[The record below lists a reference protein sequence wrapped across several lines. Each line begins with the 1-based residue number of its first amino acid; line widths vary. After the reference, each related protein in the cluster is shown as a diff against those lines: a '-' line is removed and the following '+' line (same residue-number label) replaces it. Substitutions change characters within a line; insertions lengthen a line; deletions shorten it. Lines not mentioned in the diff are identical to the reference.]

1 VENGKPAVL
10 NLGGLQELLLTSS
23 INSSTNISAVAKSNV
38 GGWGYLTGQS
48 YDGALRQ
55 NGGWYASNPSLAG
68 DYYYNGSLY
77 LDGILTTSLTSAQQ
91 QRLIFANA
99 QSGGSALSLVNI
111 GGTYPSRHWNGPIQE
126 IIYWGTDQSGTPQSG
141 IETNINTFYDIYT
154 EPVAPLLLNNYPGAA
169 AAYSLR
175 RIDSSYKG
183 SAVLVQT
190 TNNTKGPVYIGFD
203 SNNDLDTVSLAAY
216 GGSEEVVVAGWLD
229 QSGNGNDA
237 IQNSATARPV
247 IYRDSTATTPGV
259 VLENGKP
266 AVEFEAPNGTSRAL
280 YLTLPTLSEGELFT
294 AVRWLGDT
302 GSRGGWKISTNGFD
316 MHFPYFGGLV
326 YDNFGST
333 GRYSFSPS
341 VTLNQLN
348 IYNTVSTS
356 TEWTARLNGSVEKTS
371 ATNTVGF
378 ANGVLGGSIGMDH
391 HFSEWILFDNAKSA
405 TDRTD
410 IEDNI
415 GGYYNIPLAGLLD
428 ENPGAAAAYSLRR
441 LSSTYTGSA
450 IQVQRADNVG
460 GTTAIGF
467 DSYGDLDTA
476 ALITAAAGNSMV
488 VATWYDQ
495 SGNSND
501 ATQPSSGSRPKIYD
515 GQNGVI
521 TENEKPAVEFDGS
534 SDYIQFGESWG
545 ADMSMFAT
553 WKAAA
558 TGEQQI
564 YTLQDGSF
572 RFAMST
578 NRSGASITTRD
589 NSGAGS
595 SALSGNPTITAL
607 GITSH
612 ITNSTNTSHSLHH
625 NSVNLTGGTGSR
637 AQNGINTFGSNTAG
651 TSFHLNGVISEAVLY
666 ESDESDRRTDIEENV
681 GGYYDIPL
689 AGLLDENPG
698 AAAAYS
704 LRRLSS
710 TYTGS
715 AVQVQRADNVGG
727 THEIGFDSYGELDT
741 TALTTAAQGNDMVVV
756 TWYDQSG
763 NSNDVTQSSSLLRPK
778 IYDSTDGVVDEN
790 GKPAVE
796 FDGVNDGLIAA
807 QSLGITATDVAI
819 FLTYTVDA
827 LASGTVFSLQ
837 QGSSAGVR
845 GQQNGATNY
854 RFEIKDPAGNVT
866 LQTSDTVGQK
876 VKSHF
881 LAPNSQEIF
890 SNGLNVKSDTQ
901 TYPDYHLYTPKIGF
915 RNNDSYFFGKVQE
928 FVVYESDESD
938 RRNNIED
945 NVGDYYGI
953 EIAGLLDQYS
963 GAEAGYSL
971 RKLSNSYTG
980 FAVQV
985 QRADNVG
992 GTTDIGFNA
1001 DGGLDTTALTTAAAG
1016 NDMVVATWYDQSGN
1030 GNDATQ
1036 GSSLLRPKIYDG
1048 QDGVIT
1054 ENEKPAVQLDGND
1067 DFLLTNQSIR
1077 TATAF
1082 VVEKGAQSSRST
1094 LFGASS
1100 IGQQYLRTDGTGIKF
1115 QNGLNSL
1122 ALTGQTSRGY
1132 NLIYLDNVSSIT
1144 SLANNGGSSV
1154 TASLDTVAIV
1164 DFVIGKKANQDFY
1177 KGNLQEIIIY
1187 NLSQSNFRTGI
1198 EANINFF
1205 YDIY

>member
-1 VENGKPAVL
+1 
-10 NLGGLQELLLTSS
+10 
-23 INSSTNISAVAKSNV
+23 
-38 GGWGYLTGQS
+38 
-48 YDGALRQ
+48 
-55 NGGWYASNPSLAG
+55 
-68 DYYYNGSLY
+68 
-77 LDGILTTSLTSAQQ
+77 
-91 QRLIFANA
+91 
-99 QSGGSALSLVNI
+99 
-111 GGTYPSRHWNGPIQE
+111 
-126 IIYWGTDQSGTPQSG
+126 
-141 IETNINTFYDIYT
+141 
-154 EPVAPLLLNNYPGAA
+154 
-169 AAYSLR
+169 
-175 RIDSSYKG
+175 
-183 SAVLVQT
+183 
-190 TNNTKGPVYIGFD
+190 
-203 SNNDLDTVSLAAY
+203 
-216 GGSEEVVVAGWLD
+216 
-229 QSGNGNDA
+229 
-237 IQNSATARPV
+237 
-247 IYRDSTATTPGV
+247 
-259 VLENGKP
+259 
-266 AVEFEAPNGTSRAL
+266 
-280 YLTLPTLSEGELFT
+280 
-294 AVRWLGDT
+294 
-302 GSRGGWKISTNGFD
+302 
-316 MHFPYFGGLV
+316 
-326 YDNFGST
+326 
-333 GRYSFSPS
+333 

-501 ATQPSSGSRPKIYD
+501 ATQPSSGARPKIYD

-727 THEIGFDSYGELDT
+727 THEIGFDGYGDLDT
-741 TALTTAAQGNDMVVV
+741 AALTTAAQGNDMVVV

-763 NSNDVTQSSSLLRPK
+763 NSND
-778 IYDSTDGVVDEN
+778 
-790 GKPAVE
+790 
-796 FDGVNDGLIAA
+796 
-807 QSLGITATDVAI
+807 
-819 FLTYTVDA
+819 
-827 LASGTVFSLQ
+827 
-837 QGSSAGVR
+837 
-845 GQQNGATNY
+845 
-854 RFEIKDPAGNVT
+854 
-866 LQTSDTVGQK
+866 
-876 VKSHF
+876 
-881 LAPNSQEIF
+881 
-890 SNGLNVKSDTQ
+890 
-901 TYPDYHLYTPKIGF
+901 
-915 RNNDSYFFGKVQE
+915 
-928 FVVYESDESD
+928 
-938 RRNNIED
+938 
-945 NVGDYYGI
+945 
-953 EIAGLLDQYS
+953 
-963 GAEAGYSL
+963 
-971 RKLSNSYTG
+971 
-980 FAVQV
+980 
-985 QRADNVG
+985 
-992 GTTDIGFNA
+992 
-1001 DGGLDTTALTTAAAG
+1001 
-1016 NDMVVATWYDQSGN
+1016 
-1030 GNDATQ
+1030 ATQ
-1036 GSSLLRPKIYDG
+1036 PSSLLRPKIYDG

-1122 ALTGQTSRGY
+1122 VLTGQTSRGY

-1164 DFVIGKKANQDFY
+1164 DFVIGKKASQDFY

-1205 YDIY
+1205 YDISDETESHTYYAEA